1 MEFFKYDFFLIYFS
15 SIPLN
20 IIETIF
26 IVLTNNG
33 AKNIM
38 YKRTIGLSGH
48 IIDSLTLTRTMGII
62 MDKGGEFDILEI
74 NVGRKKSDISKAK
87 IEVSAES
94 PELLESILD
103 ELSVLG
109 ASIDELKEVNLVAST
124 KDKVAPEGFYSSSNH
139 TTHIYYKGNWLPV
152 EDIEMDCLV
161 VVDEKANRAF
171 VKPIADVKVG
181 DKIVVGLDGV
191 KVTPPHRSRDEQQVF
206 EFMNSDVSSEKP
218 LMNIIRGIAKEMKE
232 IKAKGGK
239 IGIVGGP
246 AIVHTGSGKYLASLI
261 REGYIDVI
269 MAGNALAAHDMES
282 NIFGTSLGIEVE
294 TGKIVA
300 HGHTHHMRTINK
312 INRSGSIRDAVEDG
326 TLTGGIMYECIKND
340 VPFVLAG
347 SIRDDGP
354 LPDVITDVIVSQR
367 EMRKYAQEVDM
378 VIMIATMLHSI
389 ATGNMLPSRVKTIC
403 VDINPSTVTKLSD
416 RGSAQVIGIVTDI
429 GSFLP
434 LLHDALN
441 EG

>member
-1 MEFFKYDFFLIYFS
+1 MEKR
-15 SIPLN
+15 N
-20 IIETIF
+20 IE
-26 IVLTNNG
+26 
-33 AKNIM
+33 
-38 YKRTIGLSGH
+38 LSGH
-48 IIDSLTLTRTMGII
+48 IIDSSILTKTMGII
-62 MDKGGEFDILEI
+62 MDKGGEFNILDIE
-74 NVGRKKSDISKAK
+74 VGRKKSDTSWAK
-87 IEVSAES
+87 IEVSADS
-94 PELLESILD
+94 PELLDSILD

-109 ASIDELKEVNLVAST
+109 ASIDDIKEVNLVASE

-139 TTHIYYKGNWLPV
+139 VTHIYYDGDWIPV

-161 VVDEKANRAF
+161 VVDEENKRAC
-171 VKPIADVKVG
+171 VKPIADIKAG

-191 KVTPPHRSRDEQQVF
+191 KVTPPNRSRDEQQVF

-218 LMNIIRGIAKEMKE
+218 LMNIIKGIAEEMKE

-246 AIVHTGSGKYLASLI
+246 AIVHTGSGKYLAALV

-269 MAGNALAAHDMES
+269 MAGNALATHDMES

-340 VPFVLAG
+340 VPYVLAG

-354 LPDVITDVIVSQR
+354 LPDVITDTVDSQN
-367 EMRKYAQEVDM
+367 EMRKYAQQLDM

-434 LLHDALN
+434 LLYQALN
-441 EG
+441 ED

>member
-1 MEFFKYDFFLIYFS
+1 
-15 SIPLN
+15 
-20 IIETIF
+20 
-26 IVLTNNG
+26 
-33 AKNIM
+33 M

-48 IIDSLTLTRTMGII
+48 IIDSLTLTKTMGII

-87 IEVSAES
+87 IEVSANS

-109 ASIDELKEVNLVAST
+109 ASIDELKEVRLVAST

-139 TTHIYYKGNWLPV
+139 TTHIYYGGNWIPV

-161 VVDEKANRAF
+161 VVDEKDKRAF
-171 VKPIADVKVG
+171 VKPIADVKMG

-218 LMNIIRGIAKEMKE
+218 LMNIIRGIAEEMEE

-246 AIVHTGSGKYLASLI
+246 AIVHTGSGKYLAALI

-269 MAGNALAAHDMES
+269 MAGNALATHDMES

-294 TGKIVA
+294 SGKIVA

-312 INRSGSIRDAVEDG
+312 INRSGSIREAVEDG
-326 TLTGGIMYECIKND
+326 TLNGGIMYECIKND
-340 VPFVLAG
+340 VPFVLTG

-354 LPDVITDVIVSQR
+354 LPDVITDITVSQR
-367 EMRKYAQEVDM
+367 EMRKYTQQVDM

-389 ATGNMLPSRVKTIC
+389 ATGNILPSRVKTIC

-434 LLHDALN
+434 LLYNALH
-441 EG
+441 ED

>member
-1 MEFFKYDFFLIYFS
+1 MNKR
-15 SIPLN
+15 
-20 IIETIF
+20 IIE
-26 IVLTNNG
+26 
-33 AKNIM
+33 
-38 YKRTIGLSGH
+38 LSGH
-48 IIDSLTLTRTMGII
+48 IIDSMTLTRTMAII

-74 NVGRKKSDISKAK
+74 DVGRKKSDASYAK
-87 IEVSAES
+87 IEVQADS
-94 PELLESILD
+94 PELLNSILD

-109 ASIDELKEVNLVAST
+109 ASIDEIKEVNLVAAT

-139 TTHIYYKGNWLPV
+139 TTHIFYDGNWIPV

-161 VVDEKANRAF
+161 VVDENEKRAF
-171 VKPIADVKVG
+171 VKPISNIEAG

-191 KVTPPHRSRDEQQVF
+191 RVTPPHRSREKQQVF

-218 LMNIIRGIAKEMKE
+218 LMNLIEGISDEMKK
-232 IKAKGGK
+232 IKADGGK
-239 IGIVGGP
+239 IGVVGGP

-269 MAGNALAAHDMES
+269 LAGNALATHDIES
-282 NIFGTSLGIEVE
+282 NLFGTSLGIEVE

-300 HGHTHHMRTINK
+300 HGHTHHMRA
-312 INRSGSIRDAVEDG
+312 INRINNSGSIRKAVEDG

-354 LPDVITDVIVSQR
+354 LPDVMTDVIDAQKV
-367 EMRKYAQEVDM
+367 MRKYAQEVDM
-378 VIMIATMLHSI
+378 VLMISTMLHSI
-389 ATGNMLPSRVKTIC
+389 AMGNLLPSRVKSIC

-416 RGSAQVIGIVTDI
+416 RGSAQVLGIVTDI
-429 GSFLP
+429 GTFLP
-434 LLHDALN
+434 LLYNALH
-441 EG
+441 EE

>member
-1 MEFFKYDFFLIYFS
+1 M
-15 SIPLN
+15 N
-20 IIETIF
+20 
-26 IVLTNNG
+26 
-33 AKNIM
+33 
-38 YKRTIGLSGH
+38 KRTIELSGH
-48 IIDSLTLTRTMGII
+48 IIDSLTLTKTMGII

-74 NVGRKKSDISKAK
+74 DVGRKKSDISHAK
-87 IEVSAES
+87 IEVSADS
-94 PELLESILD
+94 LELLESILD

-109 ASIDELKEVNLVAST
+109 ASIDDIKEVNLVASV

-139 TTHIYYKGNWLPV
+139 TTHILYDGDWIPV

-161 VVDEKANRAF
+161 VVDEDEKRAF
-171 VKPIADVKVG
+171 VRPIADIKVG

-206 EFMNSDVSSEKP
+206 EFMNSEVSSEKP
-218 LMNIIRGIAKEMKE
+218 LMNLINGIANEMKE

-246 AIVHTGSGKYLASLI
+246 AIVHTGSGKYLAALV

-269 MAGNALAAHDMES
+269 MAGNALATPDIES
-282 NIFGTSLGIEVE
+282 NLFGTSLGIEVE

-300 HGHTHHMRTINK
+300 HGHTHHMRAINR
-312 INRSGSIRDAVEDG
+312 INRSGSIKNAVEDG

-340 VPFVLAG
+340 VPYVLAG
-347 SIRDDGP
+347 LIRDDWP
-354 LPDVITDVIVSQR
+354 LPDVITDTAESQKL
-367 EMRKYAQEVDM
+367 MRHHAQEVDM

-389 ATGNMLPSRVKTIC
+389 ATGNLLPSRVKSIC

-416 RGSAQVIGIVTDI
+416 RGSAQVVGIVTDI
-429 GSFLP
+429 GTFLP
-434 LLHDALN
+434 LLYNALH
-441 EG
+441 EE

>member
-1 MEFFKYDFFLIYFS
+1 MNKR
-15 SIPLN
+15 
-20 IIETIF
+20 IIE
-26 IVLTNNG
+26 
-33 AKNIM
+33 
-38 YKRTIGLSGH
+38 LSGH
-48 IIDSLTLTRTMGII
+48 IIDSMTLTRTMAIT

-74 NVGRKKSDISKAK
+74 DVGRKKSDTSYAK
-87 IEVSAES
+87 IEVQAES
-94 PELLESILD
+94 PELLNSILD

-109 ASIDELKEVNLVAST
+109 AFIDEIREVNLVAAE

-139 TTHIYYKGNWLPV
+139 LTHIFYGGDWIQV

-161 VVDEKANRAF
+161 VVDEKEKRAF
-171 VKPIADVKVG
+171 VKPIANIKAG

-191 KVTPPHRSRDEQQVF
+191 RVTPPHRSRDKQQVF

-218 LMNIIRGIAKEMKE
+218 LMNLINGIADEMKE

-261 REGYIDVI
+261 KEGYIDVI
-269 MAGNALAAHDMES
+269 MAGNALATHDIES
-282 NIFGTSLGIEVE
+282 NLFGTSLGIEVE

-300 HGHTHHMRTINK
+300 HGHTHHMRA
-312 INRSGSIRDAVEDG
+312 INRINNSGSIRAAVEDG
-326 TLTGGIMYECIKND
+326 TLTGGIMYECVKND

-354 LPDVITDVIVSQR
+354 LPDVITDVIDAQKL
-367 EMRKYAQEVDM
+367 MRKYAQEVDM
-378 VIMIATMLHSI
+378 VLMISTMLHSI
-389 ATGNMLPSRVKTIC
+389 AMGNLLPSRVKSIC

-416 RGSAQVIGIVTDI
+416 RGSAQVLGIVTDI
-429 GSFLP
+429 GTFLP
-434 LLHDALN
+434 LLYNALH
-441 EG
+441 EDD

>member
-1 MEFFKYDFFLIYFS
+1 MNKR
-15 SIPLN
+15 
-20 IIETIF
+20 IIE
-26 IVLTNNG
+26 
-33 AKNIM
+33 
-38 YKRTIGLSGH
+38 LSGH
-48 IIDSLTLTRTMGII
+48 IIDSMALTKTMAII
-62 MDKGGEFDILEI
+62 MENGGEFDILEI
-74 NVGRKKSDISKAK
+74 EVGRKKSDVSYAK
-87 IEVSAES
+87 IEVQADSS
-94 PELLESILD
+94 KLLNSILD

-109 ASIDELKEVNLVAST
+109 ASVDEIKEVNLVAAT

-139 TTHIYYKGNWLPV
+139 VTHIFYNGNWIPV

-161 VVDEKANRAF
+161 VVDEEENRAF
-171 VKPIADVKVG
+171 VKPIANIEVG

-191 KVTPPHRSRDEQQVF
+191 RVTPPHRSRDEQQVF

-218 LMNIIRGIAKEMKE
+218 LMNLINGIAEEMKE

-269 MAGNALAAHDMES
+269 MAGNALATHDIES
-282 NIFGTSLGIEVE
+282 NLFGTSLGIEVE

-300 HGHTHHMRTINK
+300 HGHTHHMRAINK
-312 INRSGSIRDAVEDG
+312 INRSGSIQNAVDDG

-340 VPFVLAG
+340 VPSVLAG

-354 LPDVITDVIVSQR
+354 LPDVMTDVVEAQKV
-367 EMRKYAQEVDM
+367 MRKYAQEVDM

-389 ATGNMLPSRVKTIC
+389 ATGNLLPSRVKSIC

-416 RGSAQVIGIVTDI
+416 RGSAQVLGIVTDI
-429 GSFLP
+429 GTFLP
-434 LLHDALN
+434 LLYNALH
-441 EG
+441 EE

>member
-1 MEFFKYDFFLIYFS
+1 M
-15 SIPLN
+15 N
-20 IIETIF
+20 
-26 IVLTNNG
+26 
-33 AKNIM
+33 
-38 YKRTIGLSGH
+38 KRTIELSGH
-48 IIDSLTLTRTMGII
+48 IIDSLTLTKTMGII

-74 NVGRKKSDISKAK
+74 DIGRKKSDESHAK
-87 IEVSAES
+87 IEVSADS

-109 ASIDELKEVNLVAST
+109 ASIDEIKEVNLVSSV

-139 TTHIYYKGNWLPV
+139 TTHIFYDGDWIPV
-152 EDIEMDCLV
+152 EEIEMDCLV
-161 VVDEKANRAF
+161 VVDVDAKRAF
-171 VKPIADVKVG
+171 VKPIAEVKSG

-191 KVTPPHRSRDEQQVF
+191 KVTPPHRSREEQQVF
-206 EFMNSDVSSEKP
+206 EFMNSEVSSEKP
-218 LMNIIRGIAKEMKE
+218 LMNLIHGIAREMKE

-246 AIVHTGSGKYLASLI
+246 AIVHTGAGKFLASLVK
-261 REGYIDVI
+261 EGYIDVI
-269 MAGNALAAHDMES
+269 MAGNALATHDIES
-282 NIFGTSLGIEVE
+282 DLFGTSLGIEVK

-300 HGHTHHMRTINK
+300 HGHTHHMRA
-312 INRSGSIRDAVEDG
+312 INRINNSGSIKNAVEDG

-354 LPDVITDVIVSQR
+354 LPDVITDTAEAQKL
-367 EMRKYAQEVDM
+367 MRHYAQEVDM

-389 ATGNMLPSRVKTIC
+389 ATGNLLPSRVKSIC

-416 RGSAQVIGIVTDI
+416 RGSAQVVGIVTDI
-429 GSFLP
+429 GTFLP
-434 LLHDALN
+434 LLYNALK
-441 EG
+441 ED